1 MRDIKSNV
9 ARLVRS
15 VEGPSRPSKV
25 NVEALSEAV
34 TWCLE
39 WYQDARKYSTGKH
52 EAERRRIYQEALPIS
67 RKLASLL
74 NNELLW
80 DDRHLR
86 QPAITSRQ
94 IAQEL
99 SARLQSEADAASAS
113 DEDLYKQSFK
123 DWTPF
128 ERLFGDY
135 LVAVFIAAGF
145 SGAETIQARA
155 AKNGPYIRFALT
167 FARIFGITQSD
178 GSPYSPDS
186 FVKATKRHL
195 VHGARKRLKS
205 NPMRAIVPGFF
216 ESWHKGRCEDLRKL
230 FESPREKAGK
240 ASRET

>member
-1 MRDIKSNV
+1 MQDIESNV
-9 ARLVRS
+9 ARLIRS
-15 VEGPSRPSKV
+15 VEGSSRPTKV
-25 NVEALSEAV
+25 NFEALSKAI

-39 WYQDARKYSTGKH
+39 WFQDARKYSTGKH
-52 EAERRRIYQEALPIS
+52 ELARRRVYQEALPIA

-74 NNELLW
+74 NNEVLW
-80 DDRHLR
+80 DDRHAPPL
-86 QPAITSRQ
+86 AITSRQ

-99 SARLQSEADAASAS
+99 IVRLQSEADAASAS
-113 DEDLYKQSFK
+113 NEDLYKQSFK

-145 SGAETIQARA
+145 FGADTVQARA
-155 AKNGPYIRFALT
+155 AKDGPYIRFALT
-167 FARIFGITQSD
+167 FARLFGITQSD

-205 NPMRAIVPGFF
+205 NPMRATVPGFF

-230 FESPREKAGK
+230 FDSPRE
-240 ASRET
+240 